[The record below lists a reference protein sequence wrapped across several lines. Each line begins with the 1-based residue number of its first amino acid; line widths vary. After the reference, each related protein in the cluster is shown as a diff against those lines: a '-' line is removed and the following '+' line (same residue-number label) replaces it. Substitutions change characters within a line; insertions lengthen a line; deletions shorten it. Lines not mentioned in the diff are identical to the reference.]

1 MPKNHVNWGVFAA
14 RDASATEYQKEHYVG
29 TVHNPGADKDYLVA
43 ERFNGGERPSSAR
56 ANINAYDNKWVHVD
70 VVHTE
75 NDVTLYLDG
84 KEVGKEKSKFALT
97 DILKDKSVLQL
108 GKANWG
114 AGEYGKGLI
123 DNFRIYGEAL
133 NQDQITKQYAEYIL
147 PFDIEALDLPSE
159 TDRSLTLP
167 SQGASGETEITWSS
181 SNQDVMANDG
191 TITRGD
197 EDQTVTMTATLKMGE
212 VTDAKEFQ
220 VVVKKKDPD
229 ADVELIQRSLR

>member
-1 MPKNHVNWGVFAA
+1 M
-14 RDASATEYQKEHYVG
+14 
-29 TVHNPGADKDYLVA
+29 
-43 ERFNGGERPSSAR
+43 SAR

-159 TDRSLTLP
+159 TDRSRRFHPKEQAARQRLHGLP
-167 SQGASGETEITWSS
+167 AIKMLWQMTEPSP
-181 SNQDVMANDG
+181 
-191 TITRGD
+191 
-197 EDQTVTMTATLKMGE
+197 EATKIRPL
-212 VTDAKEFQ
+212 Q
-220 VVVKKKDPD
+220 
-229 ADVELIQRSLR
+229 